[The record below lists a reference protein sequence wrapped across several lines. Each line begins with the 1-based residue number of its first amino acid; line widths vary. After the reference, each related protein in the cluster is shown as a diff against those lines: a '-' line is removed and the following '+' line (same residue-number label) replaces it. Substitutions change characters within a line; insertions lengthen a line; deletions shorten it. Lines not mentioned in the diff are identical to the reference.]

1 MLVKTRGIVL
11 SSIKYSESSIITKIY
26 TDEYGM
32 LSFIVRGVRKRKAR
46 MSASFFQPF
55 TLLNLDI
62 NYKPKSNLQ
71 NIKEIGLE
79 QRTDSLHTDVRKST
93 IALFLAEVL
102 HKSLEEEQQDK
113 GLFEFL
119 QLTISFLDSMETS
132 FANFHL
138 IFLIQLS
145 KYLGFYPS
153 QSQSNQQEY
162 FNMESGVFEA
172 NPYTDQFLNQELSD
186 KLKELMR
193 LSYIE
198 RGLLKLSSLQRR
210 SLLSEMIRYYQLHL
224 PGMGRISSQEVL
236 ESVFQ

>member
-46 MSASFFQPF
+46 ISASFFQPF
-55 TLLNLDI
+55 TLLSLDI

-93 IALFLAEVL
+93 VALFLAEVL

-153 QSQSNQQEY
+153 ESKSNQQEY

-172 NPYTDQFLNQELSD
+172 NPYSDQFLNLELSA

-198 RGLLKLSSLQRR
+198 RELLKLSSSQRR

>member
-153 QSQSNQQEY
+153 QSQSNQQKY

>member
-1 MLVKTRGIVL
+1 
-11 SSIKYSESSIITKIY
+11 
-26 TDEYGM
+26 M

-46 MSASFFQPF
+46 ISPSFFQAF
-55 TLLNLDI
+55 TVLNLDI

-79 QRTDSLHTDVRKST
+79 QRTDSLHSDVRKST

-119 QLTISFLDSMETS
+119 QLTISFLDSMEDS

-138 IFLIQLS
+138 IFLVQLS

-153 QSQSNQQEY
+153 KTQSIEHNY
-162 FNMESGVFEA
+162 FNMESGVFES
-172 NPYTDQFLNQELSD
+172 NPYSNQFLNQELSG
-186 KLKELMR
+186 KLKELMK
-193 LSYIE
+193 LSYIN
-198 RGLLKLSSLQRR
+198 RDLLQISARQRS
-210 SLLSEMIRYYQLHL
+210 SLLSELIRYYQMHL